1 MNISMKQNQTHRLEN
16 TLLIAKGTWGRGKK
30 DWELGLEDANCYIQ
44 DKQ

>member
-30 DWELGLEDANCYIQ
+30 DWEFRLRRCKLLHTR
-44 DKQ
+44 